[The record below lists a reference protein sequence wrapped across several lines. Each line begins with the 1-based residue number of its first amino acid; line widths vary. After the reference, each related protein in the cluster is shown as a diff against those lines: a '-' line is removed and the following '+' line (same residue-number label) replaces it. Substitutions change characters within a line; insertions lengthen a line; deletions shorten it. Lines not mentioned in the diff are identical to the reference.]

1 MAKRSGRR
9 AFSACKQIMLC
20 LVLVSFA
27 LCVFAVLASQTSLQG
42 HTSAVEISSETSA
55 DGKETKSSIGEIMI
69 DQAVAAHA
77 SVSHAPLVEAVF
89 SRPTQ
94 AALRADNELT
104 TTQPRFLEA
113 VESEVATTPPETT
126 VIRTTPP
133 QQQLVPSREAVKQQ
147 IRDHVQKLRSKGRL
161 PKCRDQ
167 FRDDSDPRSGGCKT
181 CCNDGVKWKPCFD
194 VEKCAQGAPLGGK
207 YAFVL
212 VQVGQPG
219 WPWLTFLDGMK
230 AQAKM
235 LEYTSKTIVDIVLI
249 IPEWDVK
256 RLGQKHLSR
265 IAQFKIKIVKV
276 PWTLP
281 PLLRWWPADW
291 NPKMQSGWCGPQDLV
306 RLHTVGLDEYDA
318 AAFFDQD
325 VEFHGDVTPVLR
337 CAATGYFL
345 STSGGVGEPLNV
357 GFFAVR
363 PDKRL
368 LQAAELFAENVT
380 FNRVNGW
387 AKAGFAPAGGY
398 FVGAECG
405 QGYLHTLYYKDD
417 NKKARMA
424 LEAAG
429 IKLGRNGEV
438 KMEQI
443 DKCIWNYQTGSDC
456 PYKFDCNLVRA
467 HHKPTQKNHGRDC
480 PKLAYRKTTTTSS
493 PPPRGTTILP
503 CDIVS
508 IHAGEHCKCNGVFTK
523 VIAVDGII
531 QECQLSTCNPPG
543 DMFSV
548 TFTESELKI
557 TREDADGC
565 WCDGDIKV
573 HCCVASKAN

>member
-1 MAKRSGRR
+1 MAKHSSRR
-9 AFSACKQIMLC
+9 AVPACKQVMLC
-20 LVLVSFA
+20 LVFVSFS
-27 LCVFAVLASQTSLQG
+27 LCILSLVASQSSLQR
-42 HTSAVEISSETSA
+42 HNPAVEISTETNAAEKQST
-55 DGKETKSSIGEIMI
+55 GSIAGTVT
-69 DQAVAAHA
+69 DQALAAHV
-77 SVSHAPLVEAVF
+77 SVPLVAVAEAELAG
-89 SRPTQ
+89 STRNAPP
-94 AALRADNELT
+94 ELT
-104 TTQPRFLEA
+104 TRAQTTFQVAEA
-113 VESEVATTPPETT
+113 EPSTTLPETT
-126 VIRTTPP
+126 VIRTSPP
-133 QQQLVPSREAVKQQ
+133 EQQSVQSREAVKKR
-147 IRDHVQKLRSKGRL
+147 ILDHVQKLRSKGRL

-181 CCNDGVKWKPCFD
+181 CCNDGVRWKPCFD
-194 VEKCAQGAPLGGK
+194 VEKCAQSAPLGGK

-212 VQVGQPG
+212 VQVERPG

-230 AQAKM
+230 AQADR
-235 LEYTSKTIVDIVLI
+235 LASTSKSTVDIVLL
-249 IPEWDVK
+249 IPEWDVQK
-256 RLGQKHLSR
+256 LEHIHWSRLK
-265 IAQFKIKIVKV
+265 QFKIKVVKV

-281 PLLRWWPADW
+281 PLLRWWPDDW
-291 NPKMQSGWCGPQDLV
+291 NPRKQSGWCGPQDLV

-325 VEFHGDVTPVLR
+325 IEFHGDVTPVLR

-357 GFFAVR
+357 GFFAVQ

-368 LQAAELFAENVT
+368 LRAAELFAANIS

-405 QGYLHTLYYKDD
+405 QGYLHTLYYKEG
-417 NKKARMA
+417 KKAREA

-429 IKLGRNGEV
+429 LEWGSPGSV

-456 PYKFDCNLVRA
+456 PYKFDCNLVRG
-467 HHKPTQKNHGRDC
+467 HHKPTQRNHGRDC
-480 PKLAYRKTTTTSS
+480 PKLAYRTSTTTST
-493 PPPRGTTILP
+493 PPPLKPVLP

-508 IHAGEHCKCNGVFTK
+508 IHMGDHCKCNGVFSK
-523 VIAVDGII
+523 SKAVHGII
-531 QECQLSTCNPPG
+531 QECQLTTCNPPG

-548 TFTESELKI
+548 TFTESEVKI

-573 HCCVASKAN
+573 HCCIADKSIT